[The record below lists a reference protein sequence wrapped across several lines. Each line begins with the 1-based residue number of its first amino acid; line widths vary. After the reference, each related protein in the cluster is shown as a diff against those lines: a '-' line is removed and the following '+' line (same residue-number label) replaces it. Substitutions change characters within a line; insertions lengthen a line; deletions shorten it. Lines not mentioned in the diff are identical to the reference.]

1 MSKRREITVFSLSAI
16 DLFCSALGVFMV
28 LCIIVFP
35 YYKKEAPTPASEPEP
50 EVAPPPTPAPP
61 EPAPTPKVI
70 PSITVAMNWQV
81 EVKRHNGSVDWI
93 STTSDD
99 VDLYVDAPGS
109 DGRVLRYS
117 YKQKRHAGEPALYLV
132 DSTRGGGEVWVHPK
146 AISGTY
152 KVSFSIYSKG
162 RVTDVARVLRY
173 RVLLTVV
180 TPEGTTESINTTEGP
195 MRPYVFSDREFV
207 PRPDK
212 LYHMVDIVIG
222 ADGSVSLGGGDR

>member
-1 MSKRREITVFSLSAI
+1 MKGRKRSFYLRLRNVRRRKFIT
-16 DLFCSALGVFMV
+16 
-28 LCIIVFP
+28 
-35 YYKKEAPTPASEPEP
+35 
-50 EVAPPPTPAPP
+50 
-61 EPAPTPKVI
+61 
-70 PSITVAMNWQV
+70 
-81 EVKRHNGSVDWI
+81 
-93 STTSDD
+93 
-99 VDLYVDAPGS
+99 LYV
-109 DGRVLRYS
+109 L
-117 YKQKRHAGEPALYLV
+117 
-132 DSTRGGGEVWVHPK
+132 VHPK
-146 AISGTY
+146 AIPGTY

-180 TPEGTTESINTTEGP
+180 TPDGTTESINTTEGP